1 MSEID
6 VFSTK
11 LEKVKV
17 NFREIAFSEE
27 GREIRAFLTSQFI
40 SFLVFMALRQIFPL
54 YLQTKTGLPWED
66 IAIRWSVIMMVYT
79 LGGILT
85 RIPIGYLMEK
95 FGRKIMIVSSYLLLI
110 VSVGALAFTEST
122 VWLAIIWVFI
132 RVTNNTFGLSGRSL
146 LSDIES
152 KYKGLYNSL
161 ISTAGRSGSLIGTIV
176 LGVILDIFKPQIMLI
191 CAVALAIF
199 GLIIFLLVFRR
210 GKGEKRHEMRR
221 NDQKNGLKRKFNY
234 SYLKSKVF
242 IFFAIAF
249 LVFGLMEGVTSPLFS
264 IYGKNDLG
272 LSSSLVG
279 TIIGLSNL
287 SFIIFGPIIGII
299 ISRKPKSNNYLLLT
313 SSIIVFVN
321 YLIFYFLAENIFV
334 FALFLVI
341 RNLAQA
347 MFFPVSMTIL
357 TSKLPKDFFAVLYS
371 IVTTAFFLGN
381 VGTNYLGGLIYNQN
395 HVLPWLYSFLISI
408 TLIGVVVFYILSTNR
423 EKKNKI

>member
-27 GREIRAFLTSQFI
+27 GKEIRAFLTSQFI

-122 VWLAIIWVFI
+122 IWLAIIWVFI

-152 KYKGLYNSL
+152 KYKGFYNSL
-161 ISTAGRSGSLIGTIV
+161 ISTAGRLGSLIGTIV
-176 LGVILDIFKPQIMLI
+176 LGVILDIFEPQIMLI
-191 CAVALAIF
+191 CAVALAIL
-199 GLIIFLLVFRR
+199 GLIIFLLIFRK

-221 NDQKNGLKRKFNY
+221 YEQKNGLKRNFNY

-249 LVFGLMEGVTSPLFS
+249 FVFGLMEGVTSPLFS

-313 SSIIVFVN
+313 SSLIVFVN
-321 YLIFYFLAENIFV
+321 YLIFYFLAKNVFV

-371 IVTTAFFLGN
+371 IITTAFFLGN

-408 TLIGVVVFYILSTNR
+408 TLIGIVAFYILSTNR

>member
-17 NFREIAFSEE
+17 NFRAEE
-27 GREIRAFLTSQFI
+27 GKEIRAFLTSQFI

-122 VWLAIIWVFI
+122 
-132 RVTNNTFGLSGRSL
+132 NTFGLSGRSL

-152 KYKGLYNSL
+152 KYKGFYNSL
-161 ISTAGRSGSLIGTIV
+161 ISTAGRLGSLIGTIV
-176 LGVILDIFKPQIMLI
+176 LGVILDIFEPQIMLI
-191 CAVALAIF
+191 CAVALAIL
-199 GLIIFLLVFRR
+199 GLIIFLLIFRK

-221 NDQKNGLKRKFNY
+221 YEQKNGLKRNFNY

-249 LVFGLMEGVTSPLFS
+249 FVFGLMEGVTSPLFS

-299 ISRKPKSNNYLLLT
+299 ISRKPKSNNYLKN
-313 SSIIVFVN
+313 V
-321 YLIFYFLAENIFV
+321 FV

-371 IVTTAFFLGN
+371 IITTAFFLGN

-408 TLIGVVVFYILSTNR
+408 TLIGIVAFYILSTNR